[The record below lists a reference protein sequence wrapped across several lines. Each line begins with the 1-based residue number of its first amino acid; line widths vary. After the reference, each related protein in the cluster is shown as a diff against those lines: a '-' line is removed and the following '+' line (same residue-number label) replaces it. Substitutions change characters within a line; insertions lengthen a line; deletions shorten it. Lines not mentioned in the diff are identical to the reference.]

1 MKVTLLQK
9 RGRTSTDDF
18 AATIHNAL
26 SSLKGNLSVTSKFTE
41 FSRRGW
47 AIIDVQGED
56 REIFLRLVEQQLG
69 LAKSNFQTIEAH
81 GIYSGQI
88 TRFNHDLEIDVG
100 VEFPDPVEVTVKLA
114 ALRAQLTDGSPVPVK
129 QIQEAYCLFPGSQL
143 DIRVT
148 TITHREPVLT
158 GWLADSQ
165 IELFSKWIKSGLDRL
180 LLFNCTIEQL
190 NSAIRETKLERDIV
204 AVESLNLTTHTV
216 SCKLGTDGVGLIPK
230 LGMILRKSEI
240 KLFLPKR
247 IVAISR
253 SW

>member
-9 RGRTSTDDF
+9 RGRISTNDF
-18 AATIHNAL
+18 VTTINNAL
-26 SSLKGNLSVTSKFTE
+26 SNLKGDLSVTSKFTE
-41 FSRRGW
+41 FSQRGW
-47 AIIDVQGED
+47 AVIDVQGDD
-56 REIFLRLVEQQLG
+56 REIFLQLVKRRFN
-69 LAKSNFQTIEAH
+69 LAKSNFQTIEVH
-81 GIYSGQI
+81 GIYSSQI
-88 TRFNHDLEIDVG
+88 ARFNHDLEVDVG

-114 ALRAQLTDGSPVPVK
+114 SLRAQLTDGSPVPVK

-143 DIRVT
+143 DIR
-148 TITHREPVLT
+148 ITMLTLHEPVLT

-165 IELFSKWIKSGLDRL
+165 IELFSEWINSGLDRL
-180 LLFNCTIEQL
+180 LILNCTVEQL

-230 LGMILRKSEI
+230 LGTILRKSEI
-240 KLFLPKR
+240 KLFLPRR
-247 IVAISR
+247 IRAISR